1 MEQYPANINVFW
13 SQPSFRLSTCP
24 RGPDGGRCV
33 MLRWLITELIK
44 LTSLDCHMQHV
55 WNCFILFHFIPSSS
69 IRRVVSIPRLEWFF
83 SHSSSPPNNTRHRRR
98 AITTP
103 GSLPACVDLYSLILF
118 SVAFPI
124 SLKAPLFDDVVHT
137 IHRPSSYEGPSFC
150 CAERSRAR
158 SVAYGA
164 FICPCPFWSIA
175 NTQQIPG
182 RVRTGAKRRL
192 ETTNS
197 IRHPT
202 ILSHRVGRYRFHL

>member
-1 MEQYPANINVFW
+1 MSGTA
-13 SQPSFRLSTCP
+13 
-24 RGPDGGRCV
+24 
-33 MLRWLITELIK
+33 
-44 LTSLDCHMQHV
+44 
-55 WNCFILFHFIPSSS
+55 LFSIPLHPVIIIPS
-69 IRRVVSIPRLEWFF
+69 RRVHSTFGMIFF
-83 SHSSSPPNNTRHRRR
+83 SFIISAEQHSTSPPRHHHTGLSASMRRSLFAYLIFR
-98 AITTP
+98 CLSNLFESTTLRRCC
-103 GSLPACVDLYSLILF
+103 SY
-118 SVAFPI
+118 
-124 SLKAPLFDDVVHT
+124 H